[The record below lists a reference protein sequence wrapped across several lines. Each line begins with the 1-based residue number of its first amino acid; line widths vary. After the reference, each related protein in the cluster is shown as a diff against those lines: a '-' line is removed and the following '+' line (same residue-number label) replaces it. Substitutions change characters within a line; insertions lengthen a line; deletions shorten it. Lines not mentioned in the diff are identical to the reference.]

1 MKSLNLIK
9 SINEST
15 RAIRSLKKNS
25 IEIDKA
31 INLIFG
37 TLKKKK
43 SFYLWQWR
51 ICKSGRTFF
60 YRIFS
65 KIK

>member
-37 TLKKKK
+37 TLKQKKK
-43 SFYLWQWR
+43 FLFVAMEDLQVR
-51 ICKSGRTFF
+51 QN
-60 YRIFS
+60 IFLQNF
-65 KIK
+65 